1 MIFMRV
7 ENYNNNYFI
16 ETPDINVINSCL
28 SNINLYGE
36 DYSFECNNSFE
47 CFYCMFIDK
56 TTIVH
61 NDDTYSNTLFLGG
74 RSHMPLDKPPEYIF
88 KILIANSKAMVPQ
101 IPIVWKCLLRL

>member
-16 ETPDINVINSCL
+16 ETPDINVINRIAVL
-28 SNINLYGE
+28 VIKL
-36 DYSFECNNSFE
+36 
-47 CFYCMFIDK
+47 YCMFIDK

-74 RSHMPLDKPPEYIF
+74 RSHMPLGKPPDNGPSDS
-88 KILIANSKAMVPQ
+88 NSMEMFIEALVF
-101 IPIVWKCLLRL
+101 IEET